1 MIDLDSLFKLSYG
14 MYLLCSKTDDKY
26 AGCLVNSVFQLTPEP
41 PMVAVSV
48 CRTNLTSDYITAS
61 KVFSVSVLAE
71 QSSEHL
77 MGSFGF
83 RSSRDIDKFKDVK
96 HDIGQTGCPIV
107 LDDAIAFLEAEV
119 KSYTDIET
127 HRIFFAEIVSCET
140 LDGQSHPMTYSYY
153 RDVKHGKT
161 PRSAATY
168 HESSDQTVN
177 QNQNKNKD
185 KDKKGDKKMAA
196 KYVCDVCGY
205 EYDPA
210 VGDPDNGVAV
220 GTAFADL
227 PDGWVCPVCGV
238 GVDEFSPV
246 E

>member
-14 MYLLCSKTDDKY
+14 MYLVCSKTDGKY

-48 CRTNLTSDYITAS
+48 CRENLTSEYITDS

-96 HDIGQTGCPIV
+96 HSIGKTGCPIV

-127 HRIFFAEIVSCET
+127 HRIFFAEIVACET
-140 LDGQSHPMTYSYY
+140 IDAKSHPMTYSYY

-168 HESSDQTVN
+168 HESIAK
-177 QNQNKNKD
+177 NQNK
-185 KDKKGDKKMAA
+185 KGEKKMTG

-210 VGDPDNGVAV
+210 VGDPDNGVAA